1 MLRSGF
7 VLVIVLVLVL
17 SAIPTRVVAD
27 DRFDPTSDLT
37 VTSRT
42 IYLSGKLDPTPDH
55 PCSGFWKHSCSEDFG
70 LAIAP
75 AGPNRYSVSFCGKAG
90 CFRPG
95 TYVPNTTLVG
105 DGNYKIESPTR
116 IVVKGM
122 DEQFDVYLRCWP
134 PQ

>member
-1 MLRSGF
+1 MLRSSF
-7 VLVIVLVLVL
+7 VTFTAIVLVLC
-17 SAIPTRVVAD
+17 ANPTRVAAD

-55 PCSGFWKHSCSEDFG
+55 PYSGLWKHSCSEDFG
-70 LAIAP
+70 LAIAA
-75 AGPNRYSVSFCGKAG
+75 AGPNLYSVSFCGKAG

-105 DGNYKIESPTR
+105 DRNYRVESPSR
-116 IVVKGM
+116 IAVKGM
-122 DEQFDVYLRCWP
+122 GEQFDVYLRCWP

>member
-1 MLRSGF
+1 MLRSRF
-7 VLVIVLVLVL
+7 VTVIVVVLCA
-17 SAIPTRVVAD
+17 SATRVAAD

-42 IYLSGKLDPTPDH
+42 IHLSGKLDPTPDH
-55 PCSGFWKHSCSEDFG
+55 PYLGFWKHSCSEDFG
-70 LAIAP
+70 LAIAA
-75 AGPNRYSVSFCGKAG
+75 AGPNLYSVSFCGKAG

-105 DGNYKIESPTR
+105 DRNYKVESPTR
-116 IVVKGM
+116 IAVKGM
-122 DEQFDVYLRCWP
+122 GKQFDVYLRCWP